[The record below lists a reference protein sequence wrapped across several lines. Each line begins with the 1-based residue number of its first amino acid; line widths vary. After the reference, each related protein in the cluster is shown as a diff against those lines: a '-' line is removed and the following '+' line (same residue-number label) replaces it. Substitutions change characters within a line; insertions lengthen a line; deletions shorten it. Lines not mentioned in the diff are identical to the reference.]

1 MITNSHK
8 EIELCVTEDGNR
20 RHSKDKYCKRRE
32 RWREMERE
40 RERERESTHVHRRIL
55 CSRGKSN
62 LFHGNPGRGT
72 PDMADLVLVRY
83 C

>member
-32 RWREMERE
+32 RWRDMERE
-40 RERERESTHVHRRIL
+40 RETEREREHARPQENSLFERKIEAV
-55 CSRGKSN
+55 SRQ
-62 LFHGNPGRGT
+62 PWPRDT
-72 PDMADLVLVRY
+72 
-83 C
+83 